1 VEALPLDVVNSNTDE
16 IEVSTELSEF
26 CNQVT
31 KTAQPPWC
39 AVPLG
44 YCKAA

>member
-1 VEALPLDVVNSNTDE
+1 VEALPQDVVNSNTEE

-44 YCKAA
+44 HYQAA